1 MERERQNQEHNSG
14 GGGDPAP
21 DPEREARRERLRGL
35 HEAADRTLDSIQAR
49 DAEQFLQQHRQR
61 GAQ

>member
-1 MERERQNQEHNSG
+1 MERERQHQEHNSG
-14 GGGDPAP
+14 GGGEPAP
-21 DPEREARRERLRGL
+21 DPQREARRERLRGL
-35 HEAADRTLDSIQAR
+35 YEAADRRLDSIQAR